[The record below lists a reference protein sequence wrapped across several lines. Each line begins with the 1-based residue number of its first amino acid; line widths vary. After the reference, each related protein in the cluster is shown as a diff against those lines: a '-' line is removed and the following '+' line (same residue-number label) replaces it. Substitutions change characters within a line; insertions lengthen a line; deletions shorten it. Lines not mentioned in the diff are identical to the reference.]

1 MSTIKLPDFRKHA
14 GLNELRR
21 KMGADLVSYDP
32 VISSSGI
39 SRKDLE
45 RLKTTG
51 IIVNTTEIEYL
62 ENGIFVYQGV
72 PVLLY
77 IYCPTQWNNHDLRLP
92 KFHLCNCRTWDDMK
106 AKGRQDR
113 YVASTRTDG
122 LFELNVSLSSPGK
135 SRKSVE
141 RLRVCQHCLE
151 HLSWK
156 RFRNNGRLTGTDRA
170 KTVEDFDLDEFF
182 QQVKC
187 TLVREKPRW
196 TPGTFPSVSYT
207 DDFDDISSRA
217 RAAAGWR
224 CQGKNCARVLAA
236 SWQRRYLHVHHKNGV
251 KGDNSPNNLI
261 VLCIECH
268 AHQPNHDHLR
278 RTPDYREFVDLF
290 EKRDEER

>member
-236 SWQRRYLHVHHKNGV
+236 SWQRR
-251 KGDNSPNNLI
+251 
-261 VLCIECH
+261 
-268 AHQPNHDHLR
+268 
-278 RTPDYREFVDLF
+278 
-290 EKRDEER
+290 